1 MQEDDYF
8 TMKNLLRGYLH
19 ESSFDSTEMVELMLA
34 QREKLGSSITVVGQ
48 EEMFGFMSVVDTH
61 EHWDKPCIA
70 QTLKFVLSRVNGSSQ
85 YEEWKKILSKRDSK
99 IGLVLSERIANLPD
113 HLAPHLALI
122 TLNELSQMSPS
133 PNYKYL
139 LLLTSTYKQGVA
151 EEDPNTQD
159 DDDDV
164 APSKKKKKRSLAS
177 DEIYPTLD
185 PTIHYYKIEDEVF
198 KECALLSH
206 SIRIIKY
213 NQQNRWTLRM
223 YTQPS
228 KLFLLISTDQLPRIA
243 LKLKSMSDEMTADL
257 KKKQNASK

>member
-8 TMKNLLRGYLH
+8 TMKNLFRGYLH
-19 ESSFDSTEMVELMLA
+19 ESSFDSTEMVELMLG
-34 QREKLGSSITVVGQ
+34 QRDKIGSSITVVGQ
-48 EEMFGFMSVVDTH
+48 EEMFGFMSVVDTQAN
-61 EHWDKPCIA
+61 WDKPCIA

-85 YEEWKKILSKRDSK
+85 YEEWKKILSNRESK

-113 HLAPHLALI
+113 HIAPHLGLI
-122 TLNELSQMSPS
+122 TLNELAQLNPS

-139 LLLTSTYKQGVA
+139 LLLTSTYKQGTA
-151 EEDPNTQD
+151 EEDPEDEDGEPT
-159 DDDDV
+159 
-164 APSKKKKKRSLAS
+164 KKKKKRAAPS

-185 PTIHYYKIEDEVF
+185 PTVHYYKMEDEVF

-243 LKLKSMSDEMTADL
+243 SKLKSMSAEMEADL
-257 KKKQNASK
+257 KKKNAGK